1 MREDTHKTQSTAD
14 SGKQRAVPKGRAKR
28 FGKFARLAGG
38 VAGNML
44 AHGAAQLATGK
55 RPRVKDLLLTPQN
68 AMRLTKQLAEMRGAA
83 MKLGQILSMD
93 TGDLLPQE
101 LADILA
107 TLRNAGYA
115 MPNAQLQEVLKNGL
129 GPHFEKKLK
138 GFESRPFAA
147 ASIGQVHRLSTRD
160 GRAAVLKVQY
170 PGVRE
175 SIDSDVDNLASL
187 LRISGLL
194 PKHMDMSP
202 LLAEAKSQLHEEA
215 DYEQEARYLNAFVR
229 ALGDDERFLLPRV
242 IPSLS
247 SSRILGMT
255 FVPGQPIED
264 VARANAS
271 ERNRVAALLFELF
284 MIELFE
290 LRLVQTDPNFANYQ
304 YNAETGQVVLL
315 DFGASR
321 RFKAALV
328 RGYRDLLAA
337 AITGD
342 RPSMVKAA
350 ESIGYHL
357 GPDNSAYRQTL
368 LELADI
374 ALVPLIVD
382 RPYDFGRSPIPQ
394 QLMQR
399 IEPLRDNSTFWQ
411 VPPIDI
417 AYIHRK
423 IGGLFMLATRL
434 NATINVHTLLLPWL
448 DQQDTAP

>member
-1 MREDTHKTQSTAD
+1 MREDTHKTHNTAA
-14 SGKQRAVPKGRAKR
+14 SGKQRAVPKGRAQR

-55 RPRVKDLLLTPQN
+55 RPRVKDLLLTPKN

-115 MPNAQLQEVLKNGL
+115 MPDAQLQEVLRDGL
-129 GPHFEKKLK
+129 GPHFGKKLR

-147 ASIGQVHRLSTRD
+147 ASIGQVHRISTRD

-187 LRISGLL
+187 LRVSGLL

-264 VARANAS
+264 VAHAEAS

-328 RGYRDLLAA
+328 RGYRDLLAG
-337 AITGD
+337 AIAGD

-374 ALVPLIVD
+374 ALVPLIVNK
-382 RPYDFGRSPIPQ
+382 PYDFGRSPIPR

-399 IEPLRDNSTFWQ
+399 IEPLRNNSTFWQ
-411 VPPIDI
+411 VPPIDV

-434 NATINVHTLLLPWL
+434 DATINVHELLLPWL
-448 DQQDTAP
+448 DQYDTAL

>member
-1 MREDTHKTQSTAD
+1 
-14 SGKQRAVPKGRAKR
+14 
-28 FGKFARLAGG
+28 
-38 VAGNML
+38 
-44 AHGAAQLATGK
+44 
-55 RPRVKDLLLTPQN
+55 
-68 AMRLTKQLAEMRGAA
+68 
-83 MKLGQILSMD
+83 
-93 TGDLLPQE
+93 
-101 LADILA
+101 
-107 TLRNAGYA
+107 
-115 MPNAQLQEVLKNGL
+115 
-129 GPHFEKKLK
+129 
-138 GFESRPFAA
+138 
-147 ASIGQVHRLSTRD
+147 LSTRD

-187 LRISGLL
+187 LRVSGLL

-264 VARANAS
+264 VAHADAS

-328 RGYRDLLAA
+328 RGYRDLLAG
-337 AITGD
+337 AIAGD

-357 GPDNSAYRQTL
+357 GPDNSAYQQTL

-374 ALVPLIVD
+374 ALVPLIVNK
-382 RPYDFGRSPIPQ
+382 PYDFGRSPIPQ

-399 IEPLRDNSTFWQ
+399 IEPLRNNSTFWQ
-411 VPPIDI
+411 VPPIDV

-434 NATINVHTLLLPWL
+434 DATINVHELLLPWL
-448 DQQDTAP
+448 DQYDTTP

>member
-1 MREDTHKTQSTAD
+1 MNRDADKTRNVTIRS
-14 SGKQRAVPKGRAKR
+14 KQRAVPTGRAQR
-28 FGKFARLAGG
+28 LGKFVSLAGG
-38 VAGNML
+38 VASNML

-55 RPRVKDLLLTPQN
+55 RPRLKDLLLTPKN
-68 AMRLTKQLAEMRGAA
+68 AMRFTKQLAEMRGAA

-115 MPNAQLQEVLKNGL
+115 MPDNQLQEVLIDGL
-129 GPHFEKKLK
+129 GPNYEKKLK

-147 ASIGQVHRLSTRD
+147 ASIGQVHRLSTRN

-170 PGVRE
+170 PGVKE

-187 LRISGLL
+187 LRVSGLL

-264 VARANAS
+264 VAHADTS
-271 ERNRVAALLFELF
+271 ERNRVTALLLELF
-284 MIELFE
+284 LVELFQ

-304 YNAETGQVVLL
+304 YNPETGQVVLL

-321 RFKAALV
+321 RFKASLV
-328 RGYRDLLAA
+328 RGYRDLLAGA
-337 AITGD
+337 VAGD
-342 RPSMVKAA
+342 RPAMIKSA
-350 ESIGYHL
+350 ESIGYQL
-357 GPDNSAYRQTL
+357 GPDNSSYQQTL

-374 ALVPLIVD
+374 ALVPLTVNE
-382 RPYDFGRSPIPQ
+382 PYDFGRSPIPE

-399 IEPLRDNSTFWQ
+399 IEPLRDNSSFWQ
-411 VPPIDI
+411 VPPIDV

-434 NATINVHTLLLPWL
+434 SATVNVHELILPWV
-448 DQQDTAP
+448 DEYDTAP

>member
-1 MREDTHKTQSTAD
+1 MNRDADKTHGVTTRS
-14 SGKQRAVPKGRAKR
+14 KQRAVPAGRAQR

-55 RPRVKDLLLTPQN
+55 HPRVKDLLLTPKN
-68 AMRLTKQLAEMRGAA
+68 AMRFTKQLAEMRGAA

-115 MPNAQLQEVLKNGL
+115 MPDIQLREVLIDGL
-129 GPHFEKKLK
+129 GPNFAKKLK

-187 LRISGLL
+187 LRVSGLL

-264 VARANAS
+264 VAHADAS
-271 ERNRVAALLFELF
+271 ERNRVTALLLELF
-284 MIELFE
+284 LVELFQ

-304 YNAETGQVVLL
+304 YNPETGQVVLL

-328 RGYRDLLAA
+328 RGYRDLLGR
-337 AITGD
+337 AIAGD
-342 RPSMVKAA
+342 RPAMIKAA
-350 ESIGYHL
+350 ESIGYQL
-357 GPDNSAYRQTL
+357 GPDNSSYQQTL

-374 ALVPLIVD
+374 ALVPLTVNK
-382 RPYDFGRSPIPQ
+382 PYDFGRSSIPQ
-394 QLMQR
+394 QLMER
-399 IEPLRDNSTFWQ
+399 LEPLRSNSTFWQ

-434 NATINVHTLLLPWL
+434 NAEINVHELLLPWL
-448 DQQDTAP
+448 DEYDMAL